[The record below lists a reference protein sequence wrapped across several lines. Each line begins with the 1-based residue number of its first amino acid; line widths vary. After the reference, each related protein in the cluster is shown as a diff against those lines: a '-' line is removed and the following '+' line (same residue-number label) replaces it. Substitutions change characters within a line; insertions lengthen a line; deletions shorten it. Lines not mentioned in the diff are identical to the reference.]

1 MIGYLNSN
9 LMATNRP
16 SGHLSGGK
24 YTSSH
29 TTVIAAAE
37 APARAAAQLECVSKI
52 SLGLI
57 KTLRNGPPA
66 IKFIAECNGCVLI
79 KVRGGSSIQEVRV
92 YTSDVEETRA
102 AMTAAFTGR

>member
-1 MIGYLNSN
+1 
-9 LMATNRP
+9 MAGNRI

-29 TTVIAAAE
+29 TTVIEAAE
-37 APARAAAQLECVSKI
+37 LPARAAAQLECVTKI

-66 IKFIAECNGCVLI
+66 IKFVDEGPGCLLV
-79 KVRGGSSIQEVRV
+79 KVRGGSALQEVRV
-92 YTSDVEETRA
+92 YSKDKNAVIA
-102 AMTAAFTGR
+102 AMTAAFPSP